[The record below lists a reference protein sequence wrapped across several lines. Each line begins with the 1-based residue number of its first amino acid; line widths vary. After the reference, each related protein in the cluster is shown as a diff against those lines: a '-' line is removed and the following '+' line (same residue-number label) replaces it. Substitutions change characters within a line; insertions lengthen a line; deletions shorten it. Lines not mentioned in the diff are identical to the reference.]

1 MKKEDFLIIVIGLVI
16 LGVIIVFSLFIPD
29 EVKTVEAITDNSNY
43 AIGGKL
49 RIKIQN
55 NLEEKICFSS
65 CYPYYIEK
73 KNGGWSG
80 YEYNGC
86 YDDDI
91 AENCIDPDGIK
102 AFQFE
107 IPSIEKGTHRIV
119 LPICVGCTESNI
131 FKEGKRFY
139 SNNFNID

>member
-1 MKKEDFLIIVIGLVI
+1 MKKEDFLIIVIGLII
-16 LGVIIVFSLFIPD
+16 LSVIILLSLFVPEKIESVD
-29 EVKTVEAITDNSNY
+29 VITDNGNY
-43 AIGGKL
+43 VIGNKL
-49 RIKIQN
+49 KIKIQN

-73 KNGGWSG
+73 KNGHWSG
-80 YEYNGC
+80 YKYEKCRNENM
-86 YDDDI
+86 
-91 AENCIDPDGIK
+91 AEDCIDPNSMK

-107 IPSIEKGTHRIV
+107 IPLVEKGTHRVV

-131 FKEGKRFY
+131 FKEGRRFY

>member
-16 LGVIIVFSLFIPD
+16 LGVIIIFSLFIPD
-29 EVKTVEAITDNSNY
+29 KVEVVDVITDNSSY
-43 AIGGKL
+43 TIGDKL
-49 RIKIQN
+49 KIKIQN

-73 KNGGWSG
+73 KNDGWSS
-80 YEYNGC
+80 YEYIKC
-86 YDDDI
+86 RDEDI
-91 AENCIDPDGIK
+91 AENCLDPDTVK

-107 IPSIEKGTHRIV
+107 IPLVEKGTHRVV

-139 SNNFNID
+139 SNNFDIN